1 MRVDDEGV
9 LLTATC
15 EEFVPFIENG
25 VRTMKWARKRVIY
38 VDGSREVR
46 CPYCQGEIRI
56 HRNRV
61 AGGPQDHFEHL
72 HAEDSRRC
80 IAGILGEET

>member
-1 MRVDDEGV
+1 MRVDNEGV

-61 AGGPQDHFEHL
+61 AGGPQDHFEHR

-80 IAGILGEET
+80 VARILDEEE